1 VAARWQ
7 VFDFRY
13 WPDRA
18 DFAPS
23 AIWGMP
29 LAFRRSR
36 TNGNAFEEL
45 AMESRIEEMSDGI
58 YRLSI
63 FEPEVAAP
71 AGFTCSHFPIL
82 GEEPLLFHSG
92 RRKMFRRVS
101 EPVARIIPVDRL
113 RWLAFVHFE
122 ADEADR

>member
-1 VAARWQ
+1 
-7 VFDFRY
+7 
-13 WPDRA
+13 
-18 DFAPS
+18 
-23 AIWGMP
+23 MP
-29 LAFRRSR
+29 
-36 TNGNAFEEL
+36 FEEL